1 MLNISPR
8 FTARSLSHRV
18 VSASNMECLIGIQG
32 PDFVLVAS
40 DSGSG
45 RSIIRMKDDQDK
57 MFKLSSKLLMLVT
70 GEAGDTVQFA
80 EYMEKNIQLY
90 KMRNGYELTPHAA
103 ANFTRRNLADAL
115 RSSSAYQVN
124 LLLAGYDDTEGP
136 ELYYM
141 DWLASLQKI
150 PFAAHG
156 YGSFF
161 SLSILD
167 RYYKPG
173 LSREEATEL
182 LKKCIEEVQRRF
194 LVRLPDFFVRI
205 VDKDGVH
212 DVSIPS
218 KS

>member
-1 MLNISPR
+1 
-8 FTARSLSHRV
+8 
-18 VSASNMECLIGIQG
+18 MECLIGIQG

-45 RSIIRMKDDQDK
+45 RSIIRMKD
-57 MFKLSSKLLMLVT
+57 
-70 GEAGDTVQFA
+70 
-80 EYMEKNIQLY
+80 
-90 KMRNGYELTPHAA
+90 GYELTPHAA

>member
-1 MLNISPR
+1 
-8 FTARSLSHRV
+8 
-18 VSASNMECLIGIQG
+18 MECLIGIQG

-124 LLLAGYDDTEGP
+124 LLLAGYDDAEGP

>member
-1 MLNISPR
+1 
-8 FTARSLSHRV
+8 
-18 VSASNMECLIGIQG
+18 MECLIGIQG

-40 DSGSG
+40 DSASG

-90 KMRNGYELTPHAA
+90 KMKNGYELTPHAA

-115 RSSSAYQVN
+115 RSSSAYMVN
-124 LLLAGYDDTEGP
+124 MLIAGYDDANGP
-136 ELYYM
+136 ELYFM
-141 DWLASLQKI
+141 DWLASLQKV

-161 SLSILD
+161 SLSIMD
-167 RYYKPG
+167 RYYRPG
-173 LSREEATEL
+173 LTREEAREL
-182 LKKCIEEVQRRF
+182 LQKCIEEVQRRF
-194 LVRLPDFFVRI
+194 LVRLPDFFIRI

-218 KS
+218 KN

>member
-1 MLNISPR
+1 
-8 FTARSLSHRV
+8 
-18 VSASNMECLIGIQG
+18 
-32 PDFVLVAS
+32 
-40 DSGSG
+40 
-45 RSIIRMKDDQDK
+45 MKDDQDK

-90 KMRNGYELTPHAA
+90 KMKNGYELTPHAA

-124 LLLAGYDDTEGP
+124 MLIAGYDDTSGP

-150 PFAAHG
+150 QFAAHG

-161 SLSILD
+161 SLSIMD

-173 LSREEATEL
+173 LTREDALEL

-194 LVRLPDFFVRI
+194 IVRLPDFFIRI
-205 VDKDGVH
+205 IDKDGVH

>member
-1 MLNISPR
+1 
-8 FTARSLSHRV
+8 
-18 VSASNMECLIGIQG
+18 MECLIGIQG

-40 DSGSG
+40 DSASG

-90 KMRNGYELTPHAA
+90 KMKNGYELTPHAA

-115 RSSSAYQVN
+115 RSSSAYMVN
-124 LLLAGYDDTEGP
+124 MLIAGYDDANGP
-136 ELYYM
+136 ELYFM
-141 DWLASLQKI
+141 DWLASLQKV

-161 SLSILD
+161 SLSIMD
-167 RYYKPG
+167 SYYRPG
-173 LSREEATEL
+173 LTREEAREL
-182 LKKCIEEVQRRF
+182 LQKCIEEVQRRF
-194 LVRLPDFFVRI
+194 LVRLPDFFIRI

-218 KS
+218 QN

>member
-1 MLNISPR
+1 
-8 FTARSLSHRV
+8 
-18 VSASNMECLIGIQG
+18 MECLIGIQG

-40 DSGSG
+40 DSASG

-90 KMRNGYELTPHAA
+90 KMKNGYELTPHAA

-124 LLLAGYDDTEGP
+124 MLIAGHDDSSGP

-141 DWLASLQKI
+141 DWLASLQKV

-161 SLSILD
+161 SLSIMD

-173 LSREEATEL
+173 LTREDASEL
-182 LKKCIEEVQRRF
+182 LKKCIEEVQKRF
-194 LVRLPDFFVRI
+194 LVRLPDFFVRVI
-205 VDKDGVH
+205 DKDGIH

-218 KS
+218 QS

>member
-1 MLNISPR
+1 
-8 FTARSLSHRV
+8 
-18 VSASNMECLIGIQG
+18 MECLIGIQG

-40 DSGSG
+40 DSASG

-90 KMRNGYELTPHAA
+90 KMKNGYELTPHAA

-115 RSSSAYQVN
+115 RSSSAYMVN
-124 LLLAGYDDTEGP
+124 MLIAGYDDANGP
-136 ELYYM
+136 ELYFM
-141 DWLASLQKI
+141 DWLASLQKV

-161 SLSILD
+161 SLSIMD
-167 RYYKPG
+167 RYYRPG
-173 LSREEATEL
+173 LTREEAREL
-182 LKKCIEEVQRRF
+182 LQKCIKEVQRRF
-194 LVRLPDFFVRI
+194 LVRLPDFFIRI

-218 KS
+218 QN

>member
-1 MLNISPR
+1 
-8 FTARSLSHRV
+8 
-18 VSASNMECLIGIQG
+18 MECLIGIQG

-40 DSGSG
+40 DSASG

-90 KMRNGYELTPHAA
+90 KMKNGYELTPHAA

-115 RSSSAYQVN
+115 RSSSAYMVN
-124 LLLAGYDDTEGP
+124 MLIAGYDDAKGP
-136 ELYYM
+136 ELYFM
-141 DWLASLQKI
+141 DWLASLQKV

-161 SLSILD
+161 SLSIMD

-173 LSREEATEL
+173 LTREEAREL
-182 LKKCIEEVQRRF
+182 LQKCIEEVQRRF

-205 VDKDGVH
+205 VDKDGIH

>member
-1 MLNISPR
+1 
-8 FTARSLSHRV
+8 
-18 VSASNMECLIGIQG
+18 MECLIGIQG

-40 DSGSG
+40 DSASG

-80 EYMEKNIQLY
+80 EYIEKNIQLY

-103 ANFTRRNLADAL
+103 ANFTRRNLADSL

-124 LLLAGYDDTEGP
+124 MLIAGFDDASGP
-136 ELYYM
+136 ALYFM
-141 DWLASLQKI
+141 DWLASLQKV
-150 PFAAHG
+150 PFGAHG

-161 SLSILD
+161 SLSIMD
-167 RYYKPG
+167 RYYKPD
-173 LSREEATEL
+173 LSRAEAREL
-182 LKKCIEEVQRRF
+182 LQKCIDEVQRRF

-205 VDKDGVH
+205 VDKDGIH
-212 DVSIPS
+212 DVSIPN

>member
-1 MLNISPR
+1 
-8 FTARSLSHRV
+8 
-18 VSASNMECLIGIQG
+18 MECLIGIQG

-40 DSGSG
+40 DSASG

-90 KMRNGYELTPHAA
+90 KMKNGYELTPHAA

-115 RSSSAYQVN
+115 RSSSAYMVN
-124 LLLAGYDDTEGP
+124 MLIAGYDEANGP
-136 ELYYM
+136 ELYFM
-141 DWLASLQKI
+141 DWLASLQKV

-161 SLSILD
+161 SLSIMD
-167 RYYKPG
+167 RYYRPG
-173 LSREEATEL
+173 LTREEAREL
-182 LKKCIEEVQRRF
+182 LQKCIEEVQRRF
-194 LVRLPDFFVRI
+194 LVRLPDFFIRI

-218 KS
+218 QN

>member
-1 MLNISPR
+1 
-8 FTARSLSHRV
+8 
-18 VSASNMECLIGIQG
+18 MECLIGIQG

-40 DSGSG
+40 DSASG

-90 KMRNGYELTPHAA
+90 KMKNGYELTPHAA

-115 RSSSAYQVN
+115 RSSSAYMVN
-124 LLLAGYDDTEGP
+124 MLIAGYDDANGP
-136 ELYYM
+136 ELYFM
-141 DWLASLQKI
+141 DWLASLQKV

-161 SLSILD
+161 SLSIMD
-167 RYYKPG
+167 RYYRPG
-173 LSREEATEL
+173 LTREEAREL
-182 LKKCIEEVQRRF
+182 LQKCIEEVQRRF
-194 LVRLPDFFVRI
+194 LVRLPDFFIRI

-218 KS
+218 QN

>member
-1 MLNISPR
+1 
-8 FTARSLSHRV
+8 
-18 VSASNMECLIGIQG
+18 MECLIGIQG

-40 DSGSG
+40 DSASG

-80 EYMEKNIQLY
+80 EYIEKNIQLY

-103 ANFTRRNLADAL
+103 ANFTRRNLADSL

-124 LLLAGYDDTEGP
+124 MLIAGFDDASGP
-136 ELYYM
+136 ALYFM
-141 DWLASLQKI
+141 DWLASLQKV
-150 PFAAHG
+150 PFGAHG

-161 SLSILD
+161 SLSIMD
-167 RYYKPG
+167 RYYKPD
-173 LSREEATEL
+173 LSRAEAREL
-182 LKKCIEEVQRRF
+182 LQKCIDEVQRRF

-205 VDKDGVH
+205 VDKDGIH

>member
-1 MLNISPR
+1 
-8 FTARSLSHRV
+8 
-18 VSASNMECLIGIQG
+18 MECLIGIQG

-40 DSGSG
+40 DSASG
-45 RSIIRMKDDQDK
+45 RSIVRMKDDQDK

-90 KMRNGYELTPHAA
+90 KMKNGYELTPHAA

-124 LLLAGYDDTEGP
+124 MLIAGYDDTSGP

-141 DWLASLQKI
+141 DWLASLQKV

-161 SLSILD
+161 SLSIMD

-173 LSREEATEL
+173 LTREDASEL

-194 LVRLPDFFVRI
+194 LVRLPDFFIRLI
-205 VDKDGVH
+205 DKDGVH

>member
-1 MLNISPR
+1 
-8 FTARSLSHRV
+8 
-18 VSASNMECLIGIQG
+18 MECLIGIQG

>member
-1 MLNISPR
+1 
-8 FTARSLSHRV
+8 
-18 VSASNMECLIGIQG
+18 MECLIGIQG

-182 LKKCIEEVQRRF
+182 LKKCIKEVQRRF

>member
-1 MLNISPR
+1 
-8 FTARSLSHRV
+8 
-18 VSASNMECLIGIQG
+18 MECLLGIQG

-45 RSIIRMKDDQDK
+45 RSIVRMKDDQDK

-90 KMRNGYELTPHAA
+90 KMKNGYELTPHAA

-124 LLLAGYDDTEGP
+124 MLIAGYDDTSGP

-150 PFAAHG
+150 QFAAHG

-161 SLSILD
+161 SLSIMD

-173 LSREEATEL
+173 LTREDALEL

-194 LVRLPDFFVRI
+194 IVRLPDFFIRI
-205 VDKDGVH
+205 IDKDGVH

>member
-1 MLNISPR
+1 
-8 FTARSLSHRV
+8 
-18 VSASNMECLIGIQG
+18 LIGIQG

-40 DSGSG
+40 DSASG

-90 KMRNGYELTPHAA
+90 KMKNGYELTPHAA

-115 RSSSAYQVN
+115 RSSSAYMVN
-124 LLLAGYDDTEGP
+124 MLIAGYDDANGP
-136 ELYYM
+136 ELYFM
-141 DWLASLQKI
+141 DWLASLQKV

-161 SLSILD
+161 SLSIMD
-167 RYYKPG
+167 RYYRPG
-173 LSREEATEL
+173 LTREEAREL
-182 LKKCIEEVQRRF
+182 LQKCIEEVQRRF
-194 LVRLPDFFVRI
+194 LVRLPDFFIRI

-218 KS
+218 QN

>member
-1 MLNISPR
+1 
-8 FTARSLSHRV
+8 
-18 VSASNMECLIGIQG
+18 MECLIGIQG

-40 DSGSG
+40 DSASG
-45 RSIIRMKDDQDK
+45 RSIVRMKDDQDK
-57 MFKLSSKLLMLVT
+57 MFKLS
-70 GEAGDTVQFA
+70 
-80 EYMEKNIQLY
+80 
-90 KMRNGYELTPHAA
+90 RYELTPHAA

-124 LLLAGYDDTEGP
+124 MLIAGYDDANGP

-141 DWLASLQKI
+141 DWLAALSKV

-161 SLSILD
+161 SLSIMD

-173 LSREEATEL
+173 LTREDASEL
-182 LKKCIEEVQRRF
+182 LKKCIEEVQKRF
-194 LVRLPDFFVRI
+194 LVRLPDFFIRI

-212 DVSIPS
+212 DVSIPT

>member
-1 MLNISPR
+1 
-8 FTARSLSHRV
+8 
-18 VSASNMECLIGIQG
+18 MECLIGIQG

-40 DSGSG
+40 DSASG

-90 KMRNGYELTPHAA
+90 KMKNGYELTPHAA

-115 RSSSAYQVN
+115 RSSSAYMVN
-124 LLLAGYDDTEGP
+124 MLIAGYDDANGP
-136 ELYYM
+136 ELYFM
-141 DWLASLQKI
+141 DYLASLQKV

-161 SLSILD
+161 SLSIMD
-167 RYYKPG
+167 RYYRPG
-173 LSREEATEL
+173 LTREEAREL
-182 LKKCIEEVQRRF
+182 LQKCIEEVQRRF
-194 LVRLPDFFVRI
+194 LVRLPDFFIRI

-218 KS
+218 KN

>member
-1 MLNISPR
+1 
-8 FTARSLSHRV
+8 
-18 VSASNMECLIGIQG
+18 MECLIGIQG

-194 LVRLPDFFVRI
+194 LVRLPDFFIRI

>member
-1 MLNISPR
+1 
-8 FTARSLSHRV
+8 
-18 VSASNMECLIGIQG
+18 MECLIGIQG

-40 DSGSG
+40 DSASG

-90 KMRNGYELTPHAA
+90 KMKNGYELTPHAA

-115 RSSSAYQVN
+115 RSSSAYMVN
-124 LLLAGYDDTEGP
+124 MLIAGYDDANGP
-136 ELYYM
+136 ELYFM
-141 DWLASLQKI
+141 DWLASLQKV

-161 SLSILD
+161 SLSIMD
-167 RYYKPG
+167 RYYRPG
-173 LSREEATEL
+173 LTREEAREL
-182 LKKCIEEVQRRF
+182 LQKCIEEVQKRF
-194 LVRLPDFFVRI
+194 LVRLPDFFIRI

-218 KS
+218 QN

>member
-1 MLNISPR
+1 
-8 FTARSLSHRV
+8 
-18 VSASNMECLIGIQG
+18 MECLIGIQG

-40 DSGSG
+40 DSASG

-80 EYMEKNIQLY
+80 EYIEKNIQLY

-103 ANFTRRNLADAL
+103 ANFTRRNLADSL
-115 RSSSAYQVN
+115 RTSSAYQVN
-124 LLLAGYDDTEGP
+124 MLIAGFDDASGP
-136 ELYYM
+136 ALYFM
-141 DWLASLQKI
+141 DWLASLQKV
-150 PFAAHG
+150 PFGAHG

-161 SLSILD
+161 SLSIMD
-167 RYYKPG
+167 RYYKPD
-173 LSREEATEL
+173 LSRAEAREL
-182 LKKCIEEVQRRF
+182 LQKCIDEVQRRF

-205 VDKDGVH
+205 VDKDGIH
-212 DVSIPS
+212 DVSIPN